1 VPFPLSGDQT
11 DWAEESEVNSRREM
25 IADLSLRMGLYLG
38 TFQVSRFEF
47 RVLLDPWFTV
57 KPET

>member
-1 VPFPLSGDQT
+1 LSGDQT
-11 DWAEESEVNSRREM
+11 DWAEQSEVNSRREM